1 MFCITPKCIVS
12 LKSDMLLTVCPVPC
26 LNMGQEHTRCPRGPW
41 SQCATP
47 RWPPAGHCGSP
58 QPTVLTEHFL
68 SSSSLWTQCSGDVMC
83 YYCNVTSPLRVTR
96 LWCVMCDTETMAA
109 TGLPGTRASGRFINK
124 CHRSSHLSLDRGHS
138 GSQQISILN
147 IHTRT
152 EERSWSGIERSI
164 PWHNSMK
171 NKICPIVL
179 W

>member
-26 LNMGQEHTRCPRGPW
+26 LNMGQEQRSWPRGPW

-83 YYCNVTSPLRVTR
+83 YYCNVASVSRV
-96 LWCVMCDTETMAA
+96 CDVWHWDNGA

-147 IHTRT
+147 IHTRS

>member
-1 MFCITPKCIVS
+1 MHCVS
-12 LKSDMLLTVCPVPC
+12 QKWHVTDCLPSPLPEYGSGAHSLPPWPVVTVCDPALTPSCPLRVTSAHRPDWALPV
-26 LNMGQEHTRCPRGPW
+26 L
-41 SQCATP
+41 
-47 RWPPAGHCGSP
+47 
-58 QPTVLTEHFL
+58 VL
-68 SSSSLWTQCSGDVMC
+68 TQCSGDVMC

-96 LWCVMCDTETMAA
+96 LWCVTCDTETMAA